1 MEMLGELERE
11 KEREFKGLNGKEINR
26 MDYGI
31 RQGRKEI
38 WRRDL
43 GFCAVQEPPKLPLMP
58 SSLPFS
64 LSPPCV
70 CVFSVFLS
78 LLFFFLR
85 RSYCV

>member
-1 MEMLGELERE
+1 
-11 KEREFKGLNGKEINR
+11 

-58 SSLPFS
+58 SSLSLS

-78 LLFFFLR
+78 LLFFPAEVFLR
-85 RSYCV
+85 LTARFPRPQLARPRERERERNNLPKE

>member
-1 MEMLGELERE
+1 
-11 KEREFKGLNGKEINR
+11 

-58 SSLPFS
+58 SSLSLS

-70 CVFSVFLS
+70 CVFCLS
-78 LLFFFLR
+78 LSTFFPCGGLSAFNGVIPTPSA
-85 RSYCV
+85 RSPQREREREE